1 MSLGCPKNQVDGEHM
16 LALLEDAGFEIA
28 DNFDRLDA
36 VVVNTCAFI
45 DSAKQEAID
54 TILEMV
60 GLKQD
65 GLVKAVVVTGCLPE
79 RYREELEKEIPEID
93 AVVGIG
99 ANADIAKIVS
109 DAVESKKTSAFPP
122 KEELPLCGRRVLTT
136 PDYWAYLK
144 ISEGCSNCCSYC
156 SIPSIRGGLRSRT
169 KEDIVDEA
177 RTLASQGVK
186 ELIIVAQDV

>member
-79 RYREELEKEIPEID
+79 R
-93 AVVGIG
+93 
-99 ANADIAKIVS
+99 
-109 DAVESKKTSAFPP
+109 
-122 KEELPLCGRRVLTT
+122 
-136 PDYWAYLK
+136 
-144 ISEGCSNCCSYC
+144 
-156 SIPSIRGGLRSRT
+156 
-169 KEDIVDEA
+169 
-177 RTLASQGVK
+177 
-186 ELIIVAQDV
+186 